1 MLLEKKVNS
10 DARYNDVI
18 LRPSDQNIAWFGLSL
33 PLSHSSITVGV
44 DEWQSLVEA
53 FPIVVGFF

>member
-18 LRPSDQNIAWFGLSL
+18 FRPFYHSIAPFDLSL
-33 PLSHSSITVGV
+33 PLSHFSKYDGSV
-44 DEWQSLVEA
+44 
-53 FPIVVGFF
+53 